1 MKKVLIIAI
10 VMIIALI
17 TIFTGC
23 NVEGVVFAEKY
34 DNEDLYLCGNQ
45 EYTDEITSIDISW
58 KCGLIKF
65 IESEDNKI
73 VIEEDNNLE
82 DSKKVHSYIDNGTLY
97 VRFWQSGKKDKVKAK
112 DKNLTIKYPKCK
124 DISIVGTSCILVAD
138 NINCNNLDITTT
150 SGTITIGSINAGNIN
165 IGTTSGA
172 ITIGSLSVDNI
183 NIETTSGSFE
193 CGNIN
198 ASILNFGATSGSF
211 DAEINKASIISIN
224 GTSSSVNLKL
234 GDFGSTITYQST
246 SGSFLCTKEHSTIN
260 GKTVIGDG
268 SCMISVNTTSGSLNI
283 RG

>member
-10 VMIIALI
+10 VMIMALI

-45 EYTDEITSIDISW
+45 EYSDEINSIDISW

-73 VIEEDNNLE
+73 VIEEENNLE
-82 DSKKVHSYIDNGTLY
+82 DSKKVHSYLDNGTLY

-112 DKNLTIKYPKCK
+112 DKHLTIKYPKCQ

-138 NINCNNLDITTT
+138 NINCNNLTIVKTSGEVVSENINCKNLDITTT
-150 SGTITIGSINAGNIN
+150 SGAIAIGSINADNIN
-165 IGTTSGA
+165 IG
-172 ITIGSLSVDNI
+172 
-183 NIETTSGSFE
+183 TTSGSFE

-198 ASILNFGATSGSF
+198 TSILNFGATSGSF